1 METVA
6 CKGVGR
12 RKHGNQQALVGHPR
26 ASYSQ
31 EPGTQKDLGREGE
44 GWVSATGH
52 PAEPRG
58 ERQRMRW
65 LDGITDSMDVSLR
78 SELWELV
85 MDREAWCAA
94 FHEITESRT
103 LLSN

>member
-12 RKHGNQQALVGHPR
+12 RKHGNQQALVGPR
-26 ASYSQ
+26 ASDSR

-58 ERQRMRW
+58 ETTEPPASYALSPAVTHWPNPSKSWRARELGW
-65 LDGITDSMDVSLR
+65 FSLW
-78 SELWELV
+78 SPSK
-85 MDREAWCAA
+85 A
-94 FHEITESRT
+94 ESRGE
-103 LLSN
+103 NGEG